1 MDDKCTNCGLT
12 KNQIQELK
20 DNCFEINSFEDLL
33 MYLQMG
39 SLGINGKLNADI
51 KFPDNYK
58 DDDNILHGASLLN
71 SKLDGN
77 NHTISNV
84 NIEGKPCRLY
94 DSIGNSTL
102 KNLKI
107 EVQGECEQSI
117 YYLTEYSYYST
128 IENCTF
134 EGNVKASRSDVA
146 AIQTIDTC
154 TISKCINNV
163 DCVNFGDAYVAG
175 LAIKANNSNIT
186 RCV

>member
-84 NIEGKPCRLY
+84 NIEGIPCRLY

-102 KNLKI
+102 KI
-107 EVQGECEQSI
+107 
-117 YYLTEYSYYST
+117 
-128 IENCTF
+128 
-134 EGNVKASRSDVA
+134 
-146 AIQTIDTC
+146 
-154 TISKCINNV
+154 
-163 DCVNFGDAYVAG
+163 
-175 LAIKANNSNIT
+175 
-186 RCV
+186 